1 MILRMQEQGYNT
13 VTKLAVKGFNYAS
26 NMVMQ
31 TAIRVSWIKYLFFYV
46 YLTYKNQIKYLKP
59 YSGKSLLEALI
70 LASTNPK
77 YNKKMFIDLPVQYM
91 KTASSEH
98 VVLMNC
104 FECQNKKKQYLYT
117 ICCEL
122 VFRGI

>member
-91 KTASSEH
+91 KTTSSEH
-98 VVLMNC
+98 VVYMNC
-104 FECQNKKKQYLYT
+104 FECQ
-117 ICCEL
+117 
-122 VFRGI
+122 

>member
-31 TAIRVSWIKYLFFYV
+31 TAIRVSGIKCLFFYV

-59 YSGKSLLEALI
+59 YSDKSLLEALI

-77 YNKKMFIDLPVQYM
+77 
-91 KTASSEH
+91 
-98 VVLMNC
+98 
-104 FECQNKKKQYLYT
+104 
-117 ICCEL
+117 
-122 VFRGI
+122 